1 MNYKEIQRITKDYS
15 GLLRITKEALKIK
28 MNYKQL
34 KNGWSKKPSNKIS
47 IHFNIMMKKM
57 NYKLQKNGWNKKP
70 DPYTIKH
77 NN

>member
-1 MNYKEIQRITKDYS
+1 MNQMRVNQRVMK
-15 GLLRITKEALKIK
+15 KMK